1 MSKTNFSV
9 NKVNDTIVVNKN
21 NNLDIIS
28 VLKYNFKKNEIT
40 FFSRTIVFPID
51 VSNIS
56 LTIPVSIGSDDFS
69 FNLDNKYDYTYQNI
83 IDLSLN
89 EFSENIKKNRN
100 GERNSIKSILINH
113 LESVFENKSE
123 VDLVLD
129 DPNTLEVALLY
140 L

>member
-28 VLKYNFKKNEIT
+28 VLKYNFKKDEIT

-56 LTIPVSIGSDDFS
+56 LTIPVSIGSGDFS

-89 EFSENIKKNRN
+89 
-100 GERNSIKSILINH
+100 
-113 LESVFENKSE
+113 
-123 VDLVLD
+123 
-129 DPNTLEVALLY
+129 
-140 L
+140 